1 MIRKIAVQN
10 GMVIILSAI
19 TMMMMTHVSAA
30 LVPSNIA
37 VNSHVQNSGVTFDT
51 CPSSPPSQSV
61 IVTAGDN
68 VRVCVD
74 LTLSVNFT
82 GAIVT
87 YGFWNITFYQINTN
101 NTSVY
106 SPSGTL
112 QVSGTPGSDH
122 DMENYLYTSVQKG
135 DTITVDVSI
144 DVHCYGGSPLV
155 ELANGSSFTTFTI
168 NCI

>member
-1 MIRKIAVQN
+1 MIRKITVQI

-19 TMMMMTHVSAA
+19 TMMMLTHVNAA

-37 VNSHVQNSGVTFDT
+37 VNSHVQNSGITFDT

-82 GAIVT
+82 GAIIT

-101 NTSVY
+101 NNAIY

-112 QVSGTPGSDH
+112 QVSGTPGIDH
-122 DMENYLYTSVQKG
+122 DMETYQYNSITKG
-135 DTITVDVSI
+135 DTITIDVAI
-144 DVHCYGGSPLV
+144 NVHCYGGSPLV
-155 ELANGSSFTTFTI
+155 ELANGSTFTTFTI